1 MLSAISQ
8 PSLKIALKFE
18 RLNIPGANIYQNL
31 IADILV
37 QFEIKKNWPKNKN
50 FESLKLGTLEAPW
63 YLL

>member
-37 QFEIKKNWPKNKN
+37 QFEIKKIGQKTKI
-50 FESLKLGTLEAPW
+50 LKV
-63 YLL
+63 